1 MFEQEKVVRQ
11 SSFDLKFVLT
21 DRWAY
26 TKFTQE
32 VNVVMQP

>member
-26 TKFTQE
+26 TKYCFCLHRK
-32 VNVVMQP
+32 